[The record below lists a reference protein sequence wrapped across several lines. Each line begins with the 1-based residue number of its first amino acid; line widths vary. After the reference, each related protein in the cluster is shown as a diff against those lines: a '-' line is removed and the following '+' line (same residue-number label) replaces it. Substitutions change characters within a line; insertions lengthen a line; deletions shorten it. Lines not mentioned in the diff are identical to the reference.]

1 MTLDRDR
8 RHFLLRRLHSLS
20 GIVPIG
26 AYLLIHI
33 FLENA
38 FIFGGAEQW
47 NAMAAAIG
55 SLPLPL
61 LLAAEVLVLWGP
73 ILFHGLYGVVIAYTG
88 DTMNTGLR
96 YEYRGSYLYV
106 LQRITGILALG
117 FIGFHVYTTRL
128 SHYFY
133 GTEID
138 YALMHDFMTD
148 PVFLG
153 VYLVG
158 VSSAVFHFTNGI
170 WTFCITWGITVGPQA
185 QRLAQQFSVGLFA
198 LMWSTSMAIL
208 WAFR

>member
-1 MTLDRDR
+1 MTDRDR

-26 AYLLIHI
+26 AYLLLHI
-33 FLENA
+33 FVENA
-38 FIFGGAEQW
+38 FILGSAEQW
-47 NAMAAAIG
+47 DAMAAWIG

-88 DTMNTGLR
+88 DATNTGLR

-106 LQRITGILALG
+106 LQRITGVLALL

-128 SHYFY
+128 SHYFW
-133 GTEID
+133 GIEIN
-138 YALMHDFMTD
+138 YALMHGFMTD
-148 PVFLG
+148 PLYFVAYLIG
-153 VYLVG
+153 VT
-158 VSSAVFHFTNGI
+158 SAVFHFTNGI

-185 QRLAQQFSVGLFA
+185 QRLAQQLSLGLFA
-198 LMWSTSMAIL
+198 VMWPTSMAIL

>member
-1 MTLDRDR
+1 MTIDRDR

-33 FLENA
+33 FIENA

-47 NAMAAAIG
+47 NAMATAIG
-55 SLPLPL
+55 SLPLPML
-61 LLAAEVLVLWGP
+61 LTAEVLVLWGP

-88 DTMNTGLR
+88 DAMNTGLR

-148 PVFLG
+148 PVTLG
-153 VYLVG
+153 IYLVG
-158 VSSAVFHFTNGI
+158 VTSAVFHFTNGI

-198 LMWSTSMAIL
+198 VMWSTSMAIL